1 MTEEELFHAALARSP
16 AERAGFLDQA
26 CSGNATLRAAVEA
39 LVAAHEAPG
48 SILNLNPS
56 GANPSEGE
64 LAATLDSNVAAGKDH
79 AATAEHVPLS
89 SGARDVPPPQT
100 VTTDY
105 RRDAAAGVIVGG
117 RYTLQEKIGE
127 GGMGEVWV
135 AKQTEPVKR
144 KVALKLI
151 KTGIDCRTVLQRFE
165 QERQALALMD
175 HPNIARVLDGGMVG
189 VDTSRGDLLPGREAT
204 GPQGQPFFVMELV
217 NGLPLNKFCDEM
229 KLTLQARL
237 ELFVPICQAVQHA
250 HQKGIVHRDLKPAN
264 ILVTMI
270 DGKPVPKVIDFG
282 VAKATSGKLTE
293 ETMSTG
299 FGAVVGTLEYMAPE
313 QAGFSGEDID
323 TRADIYSLG
332 VILYELLT
340 GLRPIDAKRLRRAAL
355 TEMIRIIQEEEPSKP
370 STRLSTD
377 ESLPSLAAVRQTEP
391 KKLMALLRGELDWV
405 VMKCL
410 EKQRDR
416 RYETA
421 NALARDVQRF
431 LADEVVEAQPPSAGY
446 RLKKFVRRNRGQVVA
461 ASLVLIA
468 LLAGFSG
475 TTIGLFEA
483 WKQEQLAIAAA
494 NKERNARLEAERQ
507 QVRAEK
513 GEKLAGERL
522 LQVEAEKKIAVAVR
536 EFLQKKLLA
545 QADVSVQA
553 FSQLKDG
560 GPPSGVKTKINP
572 TIRELLDRAA
582 AELSDARVEAN
593 FPNQPLLQAE
603 ILLTLGDTYRG
614 IGEAQRAIGFLQ
626 RAVAIHKQ
634 QNGPQHRDT
643 LHCMFAL
650 AWTHKEAGNLDTAL
664 SLMEETL
671 MLRKATLGPDHPDT
685 LLSRNDLAATYFD
698 AGQPDLAL
706 PLAEETYRLAK
717 ATLGPDDPY
726 TLGCMHTLAEVY
738 RAAGKLDLALPLAEE
753 TYRLR
758 IGKFGAKN
766 PYTLGTMHTLA
777 SLYLAGGNLNQALP
791 LAEEA
796 LPLTRATLGS
806 EHPYTIASMRTLAE
820 AYLAADKPDLAVPL
834 AEEALQLTRAT
845 LGSEHRSTLMSLQT
859 VIAAYEKAGRR
870 DLVLPLCQEKLN
882 LAKARFGPQHHN
894 TLAAMNNLAKAY
906 YDAGE
911 VDLALPLF
919 EETLRLT
926 KATLG
931 PDHPDTLLSMNSLGA
946 AYLNVGRRDLALP
959 LLDEALNVRKA
970 KFGPEHPY
978 TLESMNNLAAMYW
991 QERRLNQ
998 SIPLFE
1004 EIVKIQEKKF
1014 GRNHPATQ
1022 FAVANLG
1029 VNYKDGGRL
1038 QDGIPLLEEAYQ
1050 SSKKLP
1056 NLRFAG
1062 MALLD
1067 GYGKA
1072 GMCEQAVG
1080 LAKSQLTEARNAW
1093 PKDSPQL
1100 AGVLAQIAMTYLEL
1114 QAGDEAEPLLRESLT
1129 IREKVQPDAWSTF
1142 NTRALLGG
1150 ALLGQKQYAESEPLL
1165 VAGYEGMKQRE
1176 ATIPEQGKIRLT
1188 EAVDRL
1194 IELYTATDKPD
1205 EVTKWQAIKARSR
1218 NDR

>member
-706 PLAEETYRLAK
+706 PLAEE
-717 ATLGPDDPY
+717 
-726 TLGCMHTLAEVY
+726 
-738 RAAGKLDLALPLAEE
+738 
-753 TYRLR
+753 
-758 IGKFGAKN
+758 
-766 PYTLGTMHTLA
+766 
-777 SLYLAGGNLNQALP
+777 
-791 LAEEA
+791 A